1 MLAPFGAGRL
11 YAARKDI
18 TAATPIEFGVL
29 QDCAIDFGFTTKA
42 LQGQNQ
48 LAVFVARGTA
58 KWTVKA
64 KTGILSGRM
73 VNDLF
78 FGQAYTSASQVAFA
92 AGEAATVPA
101 SSTYTCTVANSLTF
115 IADFGVVY
123 TSGASQG
130 LPLVNVASGPATG
143 QYSFAAGVYTF
154 SAGDASAAVAIS
166 YTYTTSTGGKIALTN
181 QLSGTTPY
189 FQGVFRNRDPRTGL
203 FSTYV
208 FNRLTSS
215 KLGIA
220 SKNAD
225 YSIPE
230 FDMEIMD
237 DGTGNI
243 GTMSFGDTA

>member
-29 QDCAIDFGFTTKA
+29 QDCAIDFSFTTKA

-48 LAVFVARGTA
+48 FAVFVARGDA

-64 KTGILSGRM
+64 KTGILSGRV

-78 FGQAYTSASQVAFA
+78 FGQAYTSAAQVAFA

-101 SSTYTCTVANSLTF
+101 SSAYTCTVANSSTF
-115 IADFGVVY
+115 VADFGVIY
-123 TSGASQG
+123 TATG
-130 LPLVNVASGPATG
+130 LPLVNVASSPATG

-154 SAGDASAAVAIS
+154 AAGDASAAVAIS
-166 YTYTTSTGGKIALTN
+166 YTYTTSTGGKIVLTN
-181 QLSGTTPY
+181 PLSGTTPY
-189 FQGVFRNRDPRTGL
+189 FQGVFRNRDPKSGL

-208 FNRLTSS
+208 FNRMTSS

-243 GTMSFGDTA
+243 GTMSFGDAA

>member
-11 YAARKDI
+11 YGVRKD
-18 TAATPIEFGVL
+18 ATPLSPIEFGVL
-29 QDCAIDFGFTTKA
+29 QDCAIDFSFTTKP
-42 LQGQNQ
+42 LKGQNQ
-48 LAVFVARGTA
+48 FAVFVARGDA
-58 KWTVKA
+58 KWTIKA

-78 FGQAYTSASQVAFA
+78 FGQAYTASAQVALS
-92 AGEAATVPA
+92 AGEAGTVPGVSA
-101 SSTYTCTVANSLTF
+101 YTVMVANSANF
-115 IADFGVVY
+115 VADFGVVY
-123 TSGASQG
+123 TATG
-130 LPLVNVASGPATG
+130 LPFVNVASGPTVG
-143 QYSFAAGVYTF
+143 QYSYAAGVYTF
-154 SAGDASAAVAIS
+154 AAADANAAVQIS
-166 YTYTTSTGGKIALTN
+166 YTYNNTSAGGKITLTN
-181 QLSGTTPY
+181 QLSGTTPF
-189 FQGVFRNRDPRTGL
+189 FQGVFRNRDPKSGL

-215 KLGIA
+215 KLAIA